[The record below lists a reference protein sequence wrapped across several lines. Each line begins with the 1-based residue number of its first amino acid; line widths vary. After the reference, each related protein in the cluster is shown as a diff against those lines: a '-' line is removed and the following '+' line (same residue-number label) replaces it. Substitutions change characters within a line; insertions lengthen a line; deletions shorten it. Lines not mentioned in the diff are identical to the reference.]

1 MSEDIF
7 QIWNEVKSM
16 LKNKLTLIQYNTWI
30 RPVKPVSFENNL
42 FTVAAYSDYIEN
54 MIKSRYVDD
63 IKECLKFLLKKEVSF
78 KIITKNDEYG
88 NFTIKQNSKENGQQ
102 FMDITIEKDSK
113 ENELSPILEE
123 KYTFNNFIRGESNE
137 LAYESMLAVSDN
149 PGKVYNPLFIYGN
162 SGLGKTHLMKACA
175 RKIIEEKK
183 EAKVIY
189 ISSEKFTNEL
199 IQSIGSKKN
208 EEFREKYRNI
218 DVLLIDD
225 IQFIA
230 GKTGTEEEFFHTFN
244 DLHGAN
250 KQIIMSSDKPPSEIK
265 SLEDRLVT
273 RFSCGLIADIQ
284 PPNYETKIAILKDKV
299 KNEKLK
305 IDEDVFD
312 YIATNVKSNIRNLE
326 GALIKILARADVK
339 KTKHIDINLAKLAL
353 KDIVE
358 EKDKIEIT
366 PEFIISIISKKYN
379 IKKEDF
385 KSKSRAK
392 KIAFPRQIAMYL
404 CREHTDL
411 SLIAIAEVFK
421 RDHSTVMHAVNKI
434 EIEMKKN
441 DSFQKD
447 ILSLNKYINNI
458 NS

>member
-250 KQIIMSSDKPPSEIK
+250 KQIIMSSDKPP
-265 SLEDRLVT
+265 
-273 RFSCGLIADIQ
+273 
-284 PPNYETKIAILKDKV
+284 
-299 KNEKLK
+299 
-305 IDEDVFD
+305 
-312 YIATNVKSNIRNLE
+312 
-326 GALIKILARADVK
+326 
-339 KTKHIDINLAKLAL
+339 
-353 KDIVE
+353 
-358 EKDKIEIT
+358 
-366 PEFIISIISKKYN
+366 
-379 IKKEDF
+379 
-385 KSKSRAK
+385 
-392 KIAFPRQIAMYL
+392 
-404 CREHTDL
+404 
-411 SLIAIAEVFK
+411 
-421 RDHSTVMHAVNKI
+421 
-434 EIEMKKN
+434 
-441 DSFQKD
+441 
-447 ILSLNKYINNI
+447 
-458 NS
+458 